1 MFADGQLLTFLEYL
15 QGIFELANHYE
26 VPVHIDGARLFNAQA
41 ETQVGFD
48 EYGAMAD
55 SLSLS
60 LCKGLS
66 CPVGS
71 VLVGSGSFIERARRV
86 RKWLGGGMRQSG
98 ILAACGLVALDETLS
113 FLVEDNARCRRLGS
127 VTLGL
132 EGVKLA
138 QATIDTNILF
148 LEVNHPHL
156 DAPMI
161 EAALSDY
168 GILAIAMG
176 DRLLRFV
183 THCGIVDADIDHAAQ
198 ALQNILQ
205 EDV

>member
-1 MFADGQLLTFLEYL
+1 M
-15 QGIFELANHYE
+15 
-26 VPVHIDGARLFNAQA
+26 
-41 ETQVGFD
+41 
-48 EYGAMAD
+48 
-55 SLSLS
+55 
-60 LCKGLS
+60 
-66 CPVGS
+66 
-71 VLVGSGSFIERARRV
+71 
-86 RKWLGGGMRQSG
+86 
-98 ILAACGLVALDETLS
+98 
-113 FLVEDNARCRRLGS
+113 
-127 VTLGL
+127 GL

-198 ALQNILQ
+198 ALQNILK